1 MLIELNDCMLRVT
14 KNFDAA
20 GDLTSVS
27 VDKLSLD
34 SDGNETWTEA
44 MGEYSSLLS
53 TIDRTTLV
61 EKSVKNDPKTGE
73 RFFSYVWKP
82 MT

>member
-34 SDGNETWTEA
+34 SDGNET
-44 MGEYSSLLS
+44 
-53 TIDRTTLV
+53 
-61 EKSVKNDPKTGE
+61 
-73 RFFSYVWKP
+73 
-82 MT
+82 